1 MQNYTTILGIIDMRQ
16 RGISFDDCRNRY
28 GVGSS
33 TITLIMNRF
42 RDCGKDL
49 SALRQI
55 SPTEVEEL
63 FYPPENIRRKDSS
76 VMPDYQEIYSRLS
89 APGSKANLFYLWLKY
104 KKDCPS
110 GYQYTQFC
118 EHFKRFIAKNY
129 GSDAVSMVVE
139 RIPGEKVYID
149 WVGDQPNIL
158 LDTSTGEMQKV
169 HFFVTTVGVSNL
181 IYAEAFMDEKLPS
194 FIAGTVH
201 ALEYYGAIPKYL
213 VPDNLKAAVTKHSRD
228 ELVLN
233 SAYADLES
241 FYDVIILPPP
251 PRKPKGKPTVEKY
264 VQFLE
269 THLLEDLKEKVYYSI
284 EDINREVRQKIA
296 AINQEKKTDKALSKM
311 ESYLRYDKPQM
322 KPLAG
327 ESFTLCDYKYFAHI
341 PNNYHLLYDDHY
353 YSVLYTY
360 YNQPAILKATLG
372 EIRICDKNNK
382 LICVH
387 RRSYKEFPK
396 YITKPEH
403 MKQEHLYYKEVN
415 AKDGDYY
422 RRWAASIGPYMAKMI
437 DRILIAATHEEQ
449 AYNSCNGILH
459 MCTNQSRLHLEELA
473 KVCVESNACRYSYFK
488 KLLKSEEKTNA
499 QQSVV
504 KTSLPEHTNLRGKE
518 VYK

>member
-42 RDCGKDL
+42 RECGKDL
-49 SALRQI
+49 STLKQM

-63 FYPPENIRRKDSS
+63 FYPLENIRRKDSS

-118 EHFKRFIAKNY
+118 EHFKRFIVKNY

-139 RIPGEKVYID
+139 RILGEKVYID

-158 LDTSTGEMQKV
+158 LDTYTGELQKV

-181 IYAEAFMDEKLPS
+181 IYAEAFMDEKLPN

-251 PRKPKGKPTVEKY
+251 PRKPKGYQRK
-264 VQFLE
+264 
-269 THLLEDLKEKVYYSI
+269 SI
-284 EDINREVRQKIA
+284 IGN
-296 AINQEKKTDKALSKM
+296 LS
-311 ESYLRYDKPQM
+311 LN
-322 KPLAG
+322 A
-327 ESFTLCDYKYFAHI
+327 
-341 PNNYHLLYDDHY
+341 
-353 YSVLYTY
+353 LYT
-360 YNQPAILKATLG
+360 PIM
-372 EIRICDKNNK
+372 
-382 LICVH
+382 
-387 RRSYKEFPK
+387 K
-396 YITKPEH
+396 YLP
-403 MKQEHLYYKEVN
+403 Q
-415 AKDGDYY
+415 
-422 RRWAASIGPYMAKMI
+422 
-437 DRILIAATHEEQ
+437 
-449 AYNSCNGILH
+449 
-459 MCTNQSRLHLEELA
+459 
-473 KVCVESNACRYSYFK
+473 YFC
-488 KLLKSEEKTNA
+488 
-499 QQSVV
+499 
-504 KTSLPEHTNLRGKE
+504 
-518 VYK
+518 

>member
-16 RGISFDDCRNRY
+16 RGISYDDCRYRFS
-28 GVGSS
+28 VGSS
-33 TITLIMNRF
+33 TISLIMKRF
-42 RDCGKDL
+42 RESGKTLDEL
-49 SALRQI
+49 KQMP
-55 SPTEVEEL
+55 PTEVEEL
-63 FYPPENIRRKDSS
+63 IYPPENICRKDLS
-76 VMPDYQEIYSRLS
+76 VMPDYQEIYDRLS

-104 KKDCPS
+104 KQDHPA

-118 EHFKRFIAKNY
+118 EHFRRFVSKNY
-129 GSDAVSMVVE
+129 GSEAVSMVVE

-149 WVGDQPNIL
+149 WIGDQPEIL
-158 LDTSTGEMQKV
+158 LDPMTGELKKV

-181 IYAEAFMDEKLPS
+181 IYAEAFQDEKLPN

-213 VPDNLKAAVTKHSRD
+213 IPDNLKTAITKHSKD
-228 ELVLN
+228 ELIIN

-269 THLLEDLKEKVYYSI
+269 THLLEDLKEKVYYRI
-284 EDINREVRQKIA
+284 EDINRDVRQKIV
-296 AINQEKKTDKALSKM
+296 AINQEKRTEKTLSKM

-372 EIRICDKNNK
+372 EIRICDRNNK

-403 MKQEHLYYKEVN
+403 MKPEHLYYKEVN
-415 AKDGDYY
+415 SKDGEYY

-437 DRILIAATHEEQ
+437 DRILLAAAHEEQ

-459 MCTNQSRLHLEELA
+459 MCSNESRLRLEELA
-473 KVCVESNACRYSYFK
+473 KLCVESNACRYSYFK
-488 KLLKSEEKTNA
+488 KLLKNETV
-499 QQSVV
+499 QRVDRPSV
-504 KTSLPEHTNLRGKE
+504 KRSLPEHDNLRGKE